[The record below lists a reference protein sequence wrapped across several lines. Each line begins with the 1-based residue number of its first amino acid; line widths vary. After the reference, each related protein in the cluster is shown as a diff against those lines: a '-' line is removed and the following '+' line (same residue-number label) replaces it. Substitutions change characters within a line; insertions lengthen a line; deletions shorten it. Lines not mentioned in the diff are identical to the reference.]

1 MDKDIEAYI
10 EKLARGWETAAA
22 SYKVLMSQM
31 TGQLDYIRQMEESG
45 KAKRAKGALKPAAGM
60 FHITHR
66 NALKQILAHNEAK
79 EAKAAKKGKGRQ
91 PKGQKGLLI
100 GPHVLEDVPAP
111 GSDSKEDNKGFGCG
125 SVEILDLE
133 DVYGSYTDT
142 ETGVDI
148 RPALLFPPLA

>member
-1 MDKDIEAYI
+1 
-10 EKLARGWETAAA
+10 
-22 SYKVLMSQM
+22 
-31 TGQLDYIRQMEESG
+31 
-45 KAKRAKGALKPAAGM
+45 M

-79 EAKAAKKGKGRQ
+79 EAKVAKKGKGKGRQ

-111 GSDSKEDNKGFGCG
+111 GSDSTEDNKRFRCC

-133 DVYGSYTDT
+133 DVYGSFTDT

-148 RPALLFPPLA
+148 RPALRFPSLA